1 MKEMT
6 FFVNIIA
13 VATIVSIIP
22 AYSAPIVGER
32 INAQTYSLLQEVSK
46 EDDSLDSLL
55 RSDIEL
61 FSPVYNEIASII
73 SSKLARDPDP
83 TTLEA
88 ARKFIDKAKAFI
100 EPVVKSVIPN
110 NRDSKGFVD
119 LVRKIFS
126 SLREMI
132 GSDDEYLNAQLA
144 RAIMLDMLK
153 NTN

>member
-6 FFVNIIA
+6 FFVSIIA

-32 INAQTYSLLQEVSK
+32 NAQTYGLLQEVSK

-55 RSDIEL
+55 T
-61 FSPVYNEIASII
+61 PVYNEIASII
-73 SSKLARDPDP
+73 FSKLARDPDP

-100 EPVVKSVIPN
+100 EPVVKVIIPN
-110 NRDSKGFVD
+110 NRDSKVAVD
-119 LVRKIFS
+119 LIGKAFS
-126 SLREMI
+126 SLKEMI
-132 GSDDEYLNAQLA
+132 GSNDEDHNAQLA